1 MFEPGQPYRRDEALL
16 EELGHKT
23 GQQADPFCWS
33 AADTKKCVFFPT
45 HIAGPSMKMY
55 FLIENGDIPACYVSV
70 TEGNN
75 NQLINPNIPNCEGMN
90 CSPPKTRSGYVL
102 DSCGSFPAFCGKV
115 ERQTNMSR
123 LTLQQQRHMGAL
135 WLHSIGN

>member
-45 HIAGPSMKMY
+45 NIAMENGPPMKMY
-55 FLIENGDIPACYVSV
+55 FLIESGDIPACYVSV
-70 TEGNN
+70 TEGTVTPVTT
-75 NQLINPNIPNCEGMN
+75 INLSIPTSQSVKE
-90 CSPPKTRSGYVL
+90 
-102 DSCGSFPAFCGKV
+102 
-115 ERQTNMSR
+115 
-123 LTLQQQRHMGAL
+123 
-135 WLHSIGN
+135 